1 MLGLDVQHNIISYAV
16 VSAKYESNKSLSS
29 SFMPLVE
36 HMLLS
41 LHSDYIETAS
51 IIEQY
56 KEMYGYPIH
65 AAILDELIKS
75 FDKQGKIERLKG
87 DSIQINKEK
96 LHTYGKNQE
105 YEASLRAL
113 IGDFHLFLKKKG
125 KDINRGEIAKHM
137 LNFIRKNALEFN
149 SFLQY
154 ESDLEDAT
162 ESNEFTPDL
171 IEFFLEERRNNTRN
185 YTFICSIYSG
195 VVLSSVMIAGE
206 NAHEAIC
213 ENFSI
218 ENVLL
223 DSNYIF
229 RLMDLQTPLEHQ
241 AAMDTF
247 NALKEMN
254 CSRWVCRETL
264 KQIADT
270 IHRVIEQYSES
281 VSTVLRIVGD
291 ERFTGL
297 ASACIRRDLSPAK
310 LEGIVSKLESTLKE
324 DFGVELIDSE
334 EFNADY
340 IKKTDEGFI
349 SLASIKRDASDFGII
364 HDLFIIDV
372 VKAKRPKA
380 IYKPDQAKWWVLT
393 DDNKL
398 TRWRSKN
405 LSSSYVNECI
415 TESQLATIIWVCNPK
430 TVSQDGF
437 FNAVVA
443 LRNQGLAGGREF
455 ERISRNIERQKK
467 KYAEDPE
474 ALEKLALVFSQKM
487 MQIDEIVSDDEEA
500 VDAIFEQKMKQA
512 EEVLRRKDIAAEAQ
526 AGELRKKQEENERL
540 SGEVQTTKA
549 LLSAETEALITTW
562 KNVRDDKCREAGK
575 EEQKAK
581 DAEEKFEKQIRVG
594 RAVLSFLIALI
605 VFCSLPLVDELVGEF
620 YNNHQLVCN
629 LGWGVLAFVL
639 FVLFGVDKLKV
650 GNFLK
655 SISKWLLRVLNRIKI
670 VRNYEKEATE
680 HRENK
685 DRLLREAMLV
695 QDKIDEKLGTK
706 EEQSNQ

>member
-1 MLGLDVQHNIISYAV
+1 
-16 VSAKYESNKSLSS
+16 
-29 SFMPLVE
+29 
-36 HMLLS
+36 
-41 LHSDYIETAS
+41 
-51 IIEQY
+51 
-56 KEMYGYPIH
+56 
-65 AAILDELIKS
+65 
-75 FDKQGKIERLKG
+75 
-87 DSIQINKEK
+87 
-96 LHTYGKNQE
+96 
-105 YEASLRAL
+105 
-113 IGDFHLFLKKKG
+113 
-125 KDINRGEIAKHM
+125 
-137 LNFIRKNALEFN
+137 
-149 SFLQY
+149 
-154 ESDLEDAT
+154 
-162 ESNEFTPDL
+162 
-171 IEFFLEERRNNTRN
+171 
-185 YTFICSIYSG
+185 
-195 VVLSSVMIAGE
+195 MIAGE

-526 AGELRKKQEENERL
+526 ASELRKKQEENERL